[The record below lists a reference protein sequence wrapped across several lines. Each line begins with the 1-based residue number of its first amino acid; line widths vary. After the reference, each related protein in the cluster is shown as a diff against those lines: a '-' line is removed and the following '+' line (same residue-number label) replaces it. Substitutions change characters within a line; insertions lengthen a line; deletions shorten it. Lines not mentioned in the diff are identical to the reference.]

1 MEEGKVR
8 WRRGKCGGGGE
19 SEVEEGKV
27 RWRRGK

>member
-19 SEVEEGKV
+19 SEVEELMKLK
-27 RWRRGK
+27 R